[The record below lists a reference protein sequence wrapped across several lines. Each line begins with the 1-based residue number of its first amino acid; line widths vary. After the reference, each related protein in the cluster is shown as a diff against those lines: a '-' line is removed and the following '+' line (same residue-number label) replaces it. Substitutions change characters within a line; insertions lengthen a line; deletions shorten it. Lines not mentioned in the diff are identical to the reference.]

1 MKHSPAPWKFVAE
14 VYNHDDDLQK
24 QEVPYDYRSR
34 RFCFNPSIVD
44 AKGDEV
50 VGCDEY
56 YVFSTPENVRLMVH
70 APELL
75 EALKD
80 LLRDLDTVDSYA
92 LNETVLPIW
101 EDIARAKA
109 IIAKAEGAP

>member
-1 MKHSPAPWKFVAE
+1 
-14 VYNHDDDLQK
+14 
-24 QEVPYDYRSR
+24 
-34 RFCFNPSIVD
+34 
-44 AKGDEV
+44 
-50 VGCDEY
+50 
-56 YVFSTPENVRLMVH
+56 MVH

-101 EDIARAKA
+101 EDIDRAKA
-109 IIAKAEGAP
+109 IIAKAEGA

>member
-14 VYNHDDDLQK
+14 KYDANDDLQK
-24 QEVPYDYRSR
+24 QEVPYDYRTGS
-34 RFCFNPSIVD
+34 FCYNPYIVD
-44 AKGDEV
+44 AEGNEV

-56 YVFSTPENVRLMVH
+56 CVFSTPENVRLMVH

-101 EDIARAKA
+101 EDIDRAKA
-109 IIAKAEGAP
+109 IIAKAEGA